1 MLVLYFVY
9 SLIFVCSF
17 TLWNVKPG
25 ENGVSIVVNEQTR
38 NALRIIVVGDPTL
51 FQNEYAPDSGTST
64 CSSGYTD
71 CCPAEDGENLRFA
84 GVNPADNR
92 WEQHKSRPV
101 VGKHNSRFRSK
112 PLKKR
117 GHSFWWYRSSLSGQ
131 SVFLRLHQ

>member
-9 SLIFVCSF
+9 SLSLVCSF
-17 TLWNVKPG
+17 PLWNVKPG
-25 ENGVSIVVNEQTR
+25 ENGISIAVNEQTR
-38 NALRIIVVGDPTL
+38 NVLRIIVVGNPTFFRMNAL
-51 FQNEYAPDSGTST
+51 RIPEPVLAAADIPIAVLQQK
-64 CSSGYTD
+64 
-71 CCPAEDGENLRFA
+71 GENLRFA

-101 VGKHNSRFRSK
+101 GGKHNSRFQSK

-117 GHSFWWYRSSLSGQ
+117 GHSFWWYRSSLSGL